1 MVRKLAAAEATGGV
15 PAPSGLGLEELLATS
30 AGTLEPVLPV
40 V

>member
-15 PAPSGLGLEELLATS
+15 PAPSGLGLEELLAAS
-30 AGTLEPVLPV
+30 AGTREPVLPV